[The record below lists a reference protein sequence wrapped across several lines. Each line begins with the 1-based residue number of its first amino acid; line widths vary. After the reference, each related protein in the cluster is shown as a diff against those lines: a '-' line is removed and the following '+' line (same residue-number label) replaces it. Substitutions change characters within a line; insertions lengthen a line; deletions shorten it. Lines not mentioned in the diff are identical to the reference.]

1 MILVFF
7 VTSGQI
13 LKTFCMLLHC
23 ILFCI
28 FRSVCYTSDK
38 MSDTEG
44 KAISDKESTKGD
56 EKDRVRNIVKSLSL
70 SLSL

>member
-1 MILVFF
+1 
-7 VTSGQI
+7 
-13 LKTFCMLLHC
+13 
-23 ILFCI
+23 
-28 FRSVCYTSDK
+28 

-70 SLSL
+70 SLSLRYFLSRAPVAILFSGAESFGQFQKRAL